1 MRQGDIF
8 SLAAFGPSGRFR
20 GGATSPRER
29 VPETLRNLLKSMI
42 RRQPGATDDRLR
54 AFSEIDQN
62 QTNVMG
68 LLVWE
73 RLFAHFR
80 EIRKVVFSVS
90 RGVEGQL
97 YAGMMDGHK

>member
-54 AFSEIDQN
+54 AFSEIDLKPDQCDG
-62 QTNVMG
+62 VVG
-68 LLVWE
+68 LG
-73 RLFAHFR
+73 AAFR
-80 EIRKVVFSVS
+80 AFQGDS
-90 RGVEGQL
+90 
-97 YAGMMDGHK
+97 